1 MAESAPDTSWAKEEG
16 QDEENA
22 ALTSSDVG
30 EGGAPGACGEH
41 GTSAG
46 IHAESGGADGGSW
59 SDPQVTSGKVYNS
72 SAKRSCVHRFFRFVE
87 FITVVSSLML
97 FIGQCVAIFYG
108 PASRVQIVLKLYV
121 MAFCCIIITNE
132 MEWTRLATDSRLL
145 TNWMGRGFSYSFVG
159 LVSVE
164 ENDVMVKFMDVS
176 LANKTQMM
184 FIEAVGYMMVAVGV
198 IYFALGVSCCKSV
211 SDRARLDYTK
221 RRNGETV

>member
-1 MAESAPDTSWAKEEG
+1 MAESTPDTSWAKEG
-16 QDEENA
+16 GGDEENA

-30 EGGAPGACGEH
+30 EGGASGPGGH
-41 GTSAG
+41 GTLAGIESAG
-46 IHAESGGADGGSW
+46 ADAQGGSW
-59 SDPQVTSGKVYNS
+59 LDPQVTSGKVFNPG
-72 SAKRSCVHRFFRFVE
+72 AKRSCVHRFFRFVK

-108 PASRVQIVLKLYV
+108 SASRVQIVLKLYI
-121 MAFCCIIITNE
+121 MAFCCLIIMNE
-132 MEWTRLATDSRLL
+132 MEWTSLATDSRLL

-184 FIEAVGYMMVAVGV
+184 FVEAVGYMMVAVGV
-198 IYFALGVSCCKSV
+198 IYFTLGLSCCKSV